1 MIMQKEVEAALAK
14 IRPYLT
20 ADGGGVELV
29 DVSDDGTVKVRLMG
43 ACSGCPMSTMTL
55 KGSIERMLK
64 QELPQIKKVVAV

>member
-1 MIMQKEVEAALAK
+1 MQKEVEAALAK
-14 IRPYLT
+14 IRPYLA